1 VPDDLERR
9 LPDVPAA
16 FPRPH
21 ASVTETARRR
31 VLERDGSRRH
41 RRRLGV
47 VAAAI
52 VCTAASVGFTTGY
65 WLRPASVGAATSI
78 SFDVKPRESEA
89 FFGSVNAFGA
99 VANGK
104 RDETVVIEKRECDGY
119 GQWSTAAKVVTG
131 NGGTWIAQV
140 GATSTATFRAHWKDA
155 TSDIVTVRIHPH
167 LELLG
172 PHGRLFEL
180 RVAAGRFFDRTRG
193 TLERR
198 AGNRWV
204 RVRFFTLRRSGGTM
218 GQVPWTYAR
227 FRATVKHGT
236 YVRAV
241 LPRSQTGRCYL
252 PGLSNIV
259 RV

>member
-1 VPDDLERR
+1 MPDDLERR

-16 FPRPH
+16 FPRPD
-21 ASVTETARRR
+21 AGVTEEVRRR
-31 VLERDGSRRH
+31 VLALGRPRRY
-41 RRRLGV
+41 RRRLGLA
-47 VAAAI
+47 AAAI
-52 VCTAASVGFTTGY
+52 LCTAASVGFTAGY

-89 FFGSVNAFGA
+89 FFGTVNAFGA

-104 RDETVVIEKRECDGY
+104 RDETVVVESRECDGY

-131 NGGTWIAQV
+131 NGGTWIAQL
-140 GATSTATFRAHWKDA
+140 GATSTATFRARWKDGA
-155 TSDIVTVRIHPH
+155 SGTVTVRIHPH
-167 LELLG
+167 LELNG
-172 PHGRLFEL
+172 PHAGLFEL
-180 RVAAGRFFDRTRG
+180 RVAAGRFFDRASG
-193 TLERR
+193 LLERR

-204 RVRFFTLRRSGGTM
+204 RVRAFTLHRSGGM

-252 PGLSNIV
+252 PGTSNVV